1 MSNHKSK
8 EVSTNRLNN
17 RTRFKDISINNR
29 YSSSNNINNS
39 SITKRDI
46 KLLLL
51 ISNQIST
58 WELEDT
64 ICMHINNS
72 IREVRQA
79 ILCMEGSSNSSISNT
94 LTSHTTHRE
103 GFSSIQLC
111 NTEVKVRFVQVA
123 KVNNTIMALRG
134 LTMVIGMIILILPL
148 NNKALLRTNQLVSCL
163 LY

>member
-1 MSNHKSK
+1 MSNLQSK
-8 EVSTNRLNN
+8 EVSTNRLIN
-17 RTRFKDISINNR
+17 RIKGISINNR
-29 YSSSNNINNS
+29 CSSSSNNSNS

-51 ISNQIST
+51 ISKIST

-72 IREVRQA
+72 IREVGQA
-79 ILCMEGSSNSSISNT
+79 ILCMEGSSSSSISNI
-94 LTSHTTHRE
+94 LTSNTTHRD
-103 GFSSIQLC
+103 SIQRC
-111 NTEVKVRFVQVA
+111 NTEVKVRFVG
-123 KVNNTIMALRG
+123 KVNNSIMGG
-134 LTMVIGMIILILPL
+134 LTMVIGMIILILLL